1 MRSYVVKKENSRET
15 IRSSRHIKFAAKRGE
30 TRIRFAENTDNE
42 AMDTSD
48 DNTENEYDT
57 AVDETAE
64 RESLGPENGPAQ
76 RTRQRLARGAGGL
89 AVGAGG
95 AC

>member
-1 MRSYVVKKENSRET
+1 MLLLELYNNLIKQHPISKILKHTFHKKW
-15 IRSSRHIKFAAKRGE
+15 
-30 TRIRFAENTDNE
+30 
-42 AMDTSD
+42 SD

-76 RTRQRLARGAGGL
+76 RTRQRLARGAGSP
-89 AVGAGG
+89 AVLSGELTEQKE
-95 AC
+95 